1 VPKMKTHKATA
12 KRLKVT
18 GKRKLRQCKQSKVHY
33 HLAFSTAYTEL
44 RVIFGCAST
53 DGLIWAL
60 LMSGMT

>member
-12 KRLKVT
+12 KRFKIT
-18 GKRKLRQCKQSKVHY
+18 GKRKLRQCKQGKIHY
-33 HLAFSTAYTEL
+33 HLAFSTVYTEL
-44 RVIFGCAST
+44 KVILGCAST